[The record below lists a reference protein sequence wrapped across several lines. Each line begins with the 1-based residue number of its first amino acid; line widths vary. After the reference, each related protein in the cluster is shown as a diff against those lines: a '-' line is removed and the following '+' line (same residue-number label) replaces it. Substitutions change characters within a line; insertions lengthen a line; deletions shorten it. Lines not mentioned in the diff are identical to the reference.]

1 MFLKSI
7 EVQGF
12 KSFANKMMFEFHKGI
27 TGIVGPNGSGKS
39 NVADAVRWV
48 LGEQS
53 AKQLRGSRMED
64 VIFSG
69 TESRKPLGFAYV
81 AITLDNSDHQLAV
94 EYDTVTVSRRVYRS
108 GESEYK
114 INGHNCR
121 LKDVQELFFDTGIGK
136 EGYSIIGQGQ
146 IDKILSGKPEE
157 RRELFDEA
165 AGIVKY
171 KRRKALTEKNLAEEQ
186 QNLSRV
192 RDILY
197 ELEKQVGPLAKQSET
212 ARIYLKHRDTLKQY
226 DANMY
231 LMSFYQLKKDSADI
245 DDKIDIVSA
254 QLKDSQENF
263 EKIKSAYAEMEAL
276 MEQYD
281 QKIAEDQ
288 EVCNQQALE
297 KQRLEGTRNV
307 FVSKL
312 EGIAGKEEQFD
323 MLIEDAQK
331 SLGEKQQLL
340 EDNKKELETLEEE
353 LKHLEQHKNSSEEE
367 LHAMSG
373 MVTSLKERIDSQNS
387 DIIEFLNE
395 TANIKGRMQR
405 YETMQEQTQIRQS
418 ELDQKL
424 IALQSEESSE
434 GELVE
439 AFKKEA
445 QGVAIELERIQAE
458 QAACKKRA
466 AKISDDLMKCRD
478 AFNAAEKSF
487 HEESARYQTLK
498 NITERY
504 DGYGVS
510 IRKIMERKNDYKGI
524 IGVVADIIHVSKE
537 YEIAIETA
545 LGGSI
550 SNIVT
555 DDEQT
560 AKNMIRFL
568 KTNRFGRATFL
579 PLTSIRG
586 RRADNADRI
595 CSEAGVIG
603 LASDLI
609 EVERQFDNLA
619 DYLLGRVFIVDHI
632 DNALA
637 LAKKYRYSLR
647 IVTLEGESL
656 NPGGSLSGGAYKNTG
671 NLLGRHREM
680 EELQKHV
687 ESLRKEGASLKQQIN
702 QLQSD
707 KESNKAA
714 IEKNTAE
721 ESKLTLQQNTVRLRL
736 KQVDESRGEHAKSI
750 QDISRETAQIKAQ
763 QEQIRQFKQQLAQQ
777 LIELETKKKNAEALT
792 ASLTAKLEEISEQ
805 ERNFN
810 NQTADMRIHY
820 ANQVQKKAFIRKSI
834 EQNRSEGQH
843 LQEKLTDYHEQKAA
857 FGKEKTEIREQIEK
871 TDTQIAAVMEKM
883 TESQSILQQKTDER
897 SQYAAEHK
905 SFFAKREELS
915 ETISRLDREQFRL
928 GSQKEKLEENR
939 SQLSSYMWEEYGLTY
954 QTARELSDDELQTLP
969 LSKLK
974 KMTSDIKGEIKALGN
989 VNVNAIE
996 EYKAVAERY
1005 ETMKTQHDD
1014 MVEAEGKLAGIIED
1028 LNISMQKQFQE
1039 KFMQIRKE
1047 FDRIFKLLFGGGK
1060 GTLELADPEN
1070 LLETG
1075 VIITAQPPGKK
1086 LQNMMQLSGGEKA
1099 LTAIALLFA
1108 IQSLKPSPFCLLD
1121 EIEAA
1126 LDDANVKRFA
1136 EYLHNLTKDT
1146 QFIVITHRRGT
1157 MNTADV
1163 LYGITMQ
1170 EKGVSTLV
1178 SVNLIENELGK

>member
-12 KSFANKMMFEFHKGI
+12 KSFANKMVFEFHKGI

-254 QLKDSQENF
+254 QLKDFQENF

-281 QKIAEDQ
+281 QKIAENQ

-373 MVTSLKERIDSQNS
+373 MVTSLRERIDSQNS

-555 DDEQT
+555 DNEQT

-609 EVERQFDNLA
+609 KVERQFDNLA

-721 ESKLTLQQNTVRLRL
+721 ESKLTLHQNTVRLRL

-777 LIELETKKKNAEALT
+777 LTELETKKKNAEALT

-843 LQEKLTDYHEQKAA
+843 LQQKLTDYHEQKAA

-897 SQYAAEHK
+897 SQYAVEHK

-974 KMTSDIKGEIKALGN
+974 KMASDIKGEIKALGN

-1014 MVEAEGKLAGIIED
+1014 MVEAEGKLASIIED

>member
-12 KSFANKMMFEFHKGI
+12 KSFANKMVFEFHKGI

-53 AKQLRGSRMED
+53 AKQLRGSKMED

-373 MVTSLKERIDSQNS
+373 MVTSLRERIDSQSS

-439 AFKKEA
+439 AFTKEA

-609 EVERQFDNLA
+609 KVERQFDNLA

-721 ESKLTLQQNTVRLRL
+721 ESKLTLHQNTVRLRL

-777 LIELETKKKNAEALT
+777 LTELETKKKNAEALT

-843 LQEKLTDYHEQKAA
+843 LQQKLTDYHEQKAA

-897 SQYAAEHK
+897 SQYAVEHK

-974 KMTSDIKGEIKALGN
+974 KMASDIKGEIKALGN

-1014 MVEAEGKLAGIIED
+1014 MVEAEGKLASIIED

>member
-12 KSFANKMMFEFHKGI
+12 KSFANKMVFEFHKGI

-53 AKQLRGSRMED
+53 AKQLRGSKMED

-186 QNLSRV
+186 KNLSRV

-373 MVTSLKERIDSQNS
+373 MVTSLRERIDSQNS

-439 AFKKEA
+439 AFTKEA

-609 EVERQFDNLA
+609 KVERQFDNLA

-721 ESKLTLQQNTVRLRL
+721 ESKLTLHQNTVRLRL

-777 LIELETKKKNAEALT
+777 LTELETKKKNAEALT

-843 LQEKLTDYHEQKAA
+843 LQQKLTDYHEQKAA

-897 SQYAAEHK
+897 SQYAVEHK

-1014 MVEAEGKLAGIIED
+1014 MVEAEGKLASIIED

>member
-12 KSFANKMMFEFHKGI
+12 KSFANKMVFEFHKGI

-53 AKQLRGSRMED
+53 AKQLRGSKMED

-197 ELEKQVGPLAKQSET
+197 ELEKQVGPLEKQSET

-231 LMSFYQLKKDSADI
+231 LLSFYQLKKDSAAI
-245 DDKIDIVSA
+245 DEKMDIVST
-254 QLKDSQENF
+254 QLKDSRENF
-263 EKIKSAYAEMEAL
+263 EKIKSAYAQMEAL

-281 QKIAEDQ
+281 QKISQDQ
-288 EVCNQQALE
+288 EICNRQALE
-297 KQRLEGTRNV
+297 KQRLEGGKNV
-307 FVSKL
+307 LVSKTD
-312 EGIAGKEEQFD
+312 GISSKEEQFD
-323 MLIEDAQK
+323 ALI
-331 SLGEKQQLL
+331 L
-340 EDNKKELETLEEE
+340 ETETGIEAKKKISEESEKELKALEEE
-353 LKHLEQHKNSSEEE
+353 LQELEQHKNSSEEA
-367 LHAMSG
+367 LNSMSG
-373 MVTSLKERIDSQNS
+373 TMTSLRDQIDSQNS

-395 TANIKGRMQR
+395 AANIKGRMQR

-418 ELDQKL
+418 ELNQKL

-445 QGVAIELERIQAE
+445 QGIELELERLQAE
-458 QAACKKRA
+458 QSACQKRA
-466 AKISDDLMKCRD
+466 ARISDDLMKCRE
-478 AFNAAEKSF
+478 AFNEAEKSF

-510 IRKIMERKNDYKGI
+510 IRKIMERKSDYKGI

-555 DDEQT
+555 DNEQT
-560 AKNMIRFL
+560 AKSMIQFL
-568 KTNRFGRATFL
+568 KKNRFGRATFL

-595 CSEAGVIG
+595 CGEEGVIG

-609 EVERQFDNLA
+609 RVDSQFGHLA

-632 DNALA
+632 DHALA

-687 ESLRKEGASLKQQIN
+687 ETLRKEGASLKQQIN

-707 KESNKAA
+707 KDSNKAA
-714 IEKNTAE
+714 MEKNTAE
-721 ESKLTLQQNTVRLRL
+721 ESRLTLHQNTVRLRL

-750 QDISRETAQIKAQ
+750 KDINRETAQIKTQ
-763 QEQIRQFKQQLAQQ
+763 QEQIRQFRQQLTAQMD
-777 LIELETKKKNAEALT
+777 ELEAKKKNAEELVK
-792 ASLTAKLEEISEQ
+792 SLTAKLEEISEQ
-805 ERNFN
+805 EKDFN
-810 NQTADMRIHY
+810 SQTADMRIHY
-820 ANQVQKKAFIRKSI
+820 ANQVQKKSFIRKSMD
-834 EQNRSEGQH
+834 QNRSEIRH
-843 LQEKLTDYHEQKAA
+843 LQEKLADYRAQKAV
-857 FGKEKTEIREQIEK
+857 FGSEKDAIRRQINETEA
-871 TDTQIAAVMEKM
+871 QIAALAEEM
-883 TESQSILQQKTDER
+883 TKSQAVLRQKTDER
-897 SQYAAEHK
+897 SKYAAEHK
-905 SFFAKREELS
+905 TFFAKREELS
-915 ETISRLDREQFRL
+915 ETISQLDKEQFRL
-928 GSQKEKLEENR
+928 GSQKEKLEESR

-954 QTARELSDDELQTLP
+954 QTARELSDDALQALP
-969 LSKLK
+969 LAKLK
-974 KMTSDIKGEIKALGN
+974 KMTADVKGQIKALGN

-1014 MVEAEGKLAGIIED
+1014 MVEAEEKLAGIIED
-1028 LNISMQKQFQE
+1028 LNSSMQKQFKE
-1039 KFMQIRKE
+1039 KFIQIQKE

-1157 MNTADV
+1157 MNTADI

>member
-12 KSFANKMMFEFHKGI
+12 KSFANKMVFEFHKGI

-53 AKQLRGSRMED
+53 AKQLRGSKMED

-197 ELEKQVGPLAKQSET
+197 ELEKQVGPLEKQSET

-231 LMSFYQLKKDSADI
+231 LLSFYQLKKDSAAI
-245 DDKIDIVSA
+245 DEKMNIVST

-263 EKIKSAYAEMEAL
+263 EKIKSAYAQMEAL
-276 MEQYD
+276 MEKYD
-281 QKIAEDQ
+281 QKISQDQ

-297 KQRLEGTRNV
+297 KQRLEGGKNV
-307 FVSKL
+307 LVSKTD
-312 EGIAGKEEQFD
+312 GISSKEEQFD
-323 MLIEDAQK
+323 ALILETEAGI
-331 SLGEKQQLL
+331 GEKKKLS
-340 EDNKKELETLEEE
+340 EESEKELKALEEE
-353 LKHLEQHKNSSEEE
+353 LQELEQHKNSSEEA
-367 LHAMSG
+367 LNSMSG
-373 MVTSLKERIDSQNS
+373 TMTSLRDQIDSQNS

-395 TANIKGRMQR
+395 AANIKGRMQR

-418 ELDQKL
+418 ELNQKL

-445 QGVAIELERIQAE
+445 QGIELELERLQAE
-458 QAACKKRA
+458 QSACKKRA
-466 AKISDDLMKCRD
+466 AKISDDLMKCRE

-510 IRKIMERKNDYKGI
+510 IRKIMERKSDYKGI

-555 DDEQT
+555 DNEQT
-560 AKNMIRFL
+560 AKSMIQFL
-568 KTNRFGRATFL
+568 KKNRFGRATFL

-586 RRADNADRI
+586 RRAENADRI
-595 CSEAGVIG
+595 CGEEGVIG

-609 EVERQFDNLA
+609 RVDSQFGHLA

-632 DNALA
+632 DYALA

-687 ESLRKEGASLKQQIN
+687 ETLRKEGASLKQQIN

-707 KESNKAA
+707 KDSNKAA
-714 IEKNTAE
+714 MEKNTAE
-721 ESKLTLQQNTVRLRL
+721 ESRLTLHQNTVRLRL

-750 QDISRETAQIKAQ
+750 QDINRETAQIKTQ
-763 QEQIRQFKQQLAQQ
+763 QEQISQFRQQLTVQMD
-777 LIELETKKKNAEALT
+777 ELEAKKKNAEELVT
-792 ASLTAKLEEISEQ
+792 SLTAKLEEISEQ
-805 ERNFN
+805 EKNFN
-810 NQTADMRIHY
+810 SQTADMRIHY
-820 ANQVQKKAFIRKSI
+820 ANQVQKKSFIRKSMD
-834 EQNRSEGQH
+834 QNRSEIRH
-843 LQEKLTDYHEQKAA
+843 LQEKLADYRAQKAV
-857 FGKEKTEIREQIEK
+857 FGSEKDAIRRQIDETEA
-871 TDTQIAAVMEKM
+871 QIAALTEEM
-883 TESQSILQQKTDER
+883 TKSQAVLRQQTDER
-897 SQYAAEHK
+897 SKYAAEHK
-905 SFFAKREELS
+905 TFFAKREELS
-915 ETISRLDREQFRL
+915 ETISQLDKEQFRL
-928 GSQKEKLEENR
+928 GSQKEKLEESR

-954 QTARELSDDELQTLP
+954 QTARELSDDALQALP
-969 LSKLK
+969 LAKLK
-974 KMTSDIKGEIKALGN
+974 KMTADVKGQIKALGN

-1014 MVEAEGKLAGIIED
+1014 MVEAEEKLAGIIED
-1028 LNISMQKQFQE
+1028 LNSSMQKQFKE
-1039 KFMQIRKE
+1039 KFMQIQKE

-1157 MNTADV
+1157 MNTADI

>member
-12 KSFANKMMFEFHKGI
+12 KSFANKMVFEFHKGI

-254 QLKDSQENF
+254 QLKDFQENF

-281 QKIAEDQ
+281 QKIAENQ

-373 MVTSLKERIDSQNS
+373 MVTSLRERIDSQNS

-609 EVERQFDNLA
+609 KVERQFDNLA

-721 ESKLTLQQNTVRLRL
+721 ESKLTLHQNTVRLRL

-777 LIELETKKKNAEALT
+777 LTELETKKKNAEALT

-843 LQEKLTDYHEQKAA
+843 LQQKLTDYHEQKAA

-897 SQYAAEHK
+897 SQYAVEHK

-974 KMTSDIKGEIKALGN
+974 KMASDIKGEIKALGN

-1014 MVEAEGKLAGIIED
+1014 MVEAEGKLASIIED

>member
-12 KSFANKMMFEFHKGI
+12 KSFANKMVFEFHKGI

-53 AKQLRGSRMED
+53 AKQLRGSKMED

-197 ELEKQVGPLAKQSET
+197 ELEKQVGPLEKQSET

-231 LMSFYQLKKDSADI
+231 LLSFYQLKKDSAAI
-245 DDKIDIVSA
+245 DEKMDIVST
-254 QLKDSQENF
+254 QLKDSRENF
-263 EKIKSAYAEMEAL
+263 EKIKSAYAQMEAL

-281 QKIAEDQ
+281 QKISQDQ
-288 EVCNQQALE
+288 EICNQQALE
-297 KQRLEGTRNV
+297 KQRLEGGKNV
-307 FVSKL
+307 LVSKTD
-312 EGIAGKEEQFD
+312 GISSKEEQFD
-323 MLIEDAQK
+323 ALI
-331 SLGEKQQLL
+331 L
-340 EDNKKELETLEEE
+340 ETETGIEAKKKISEESEKELKALEEE
-353 LKHLEQHKNSSEEE
+353 LQELEQHKNSSEEA
-367 LHAMSG
+367 LNSMSG
-373 MVTSLKERIDSQNS
+373 TMTSLRDQIDSQNS

-395 TANIKGRMQR
+395 AANIKGRMQR

-418 ELDQKL
+418 ELNQKL

-445 QGVAIELERIQAE
+445 QGIELELERLQAE
-458 QAACKKRA
+458 QSACQKRA
-466 AKISDDLMKCRD
+466 ARISDDLMKCRE

-510 IRKIMERKNDYKGI
+510 IRKIMERKSDYKGI

-555 DDEQT
+555 DNEQT
-560 AKNMIRFL
+560 AKSMIQFL
-568 KTNRFGRATFL
+568 KKNRFGRATFL

-595 CSEAGVIG
+595 CGEEGVIG

-609 EVERQFDNLA
+609 RVDSQFGHLA

-632 DNALA
+632 DHALA

-687 ESLRKEGASLKQQIN
+687 ETLRKEGASLKQQIN

-707 KESNKAA
+707 KDSNKAA
-714 IEKNTAE
+714 MEKNTAE
-721 ESKLTLQQNTVRLRL
+721 ESRLTLHQNTVRLRL

-750 QDISRETAQIKAQ
+750 KDINRETAQIKTQ
-763 QEQIRQFKQQLAQQ
+763 QEQIRQFRQQLTAQMD
-777 LIELETKKKNAEALT
+777 ELEAKKKNAEELVK
-792 ASLTAKLEEISEQ
+792 SLTAKLEEISEQ
-805 ERNFN
+805 EKDFN
-810 NQTADMRIHY
+810 SQTADMRIHY
-820 ANQVQKKAFIRKSI
+820 ANQVQKKSFIRKSMD
-834 EQNRSEGQH
+834 QNRSEIRH
-843 LQEKLTDYHEQKAA
+843 LQEKLADYRAQKAV
-857 FGKEKTEIREQIEK
+857 FGSEKDAIRRQINETEV
-871 TDTQIAAVMEKM
+871 QIAALAEEM
-883 TESQSILQQKTDER
+883 TKSQAVLRQKTDER
-897 SQYAAEHK
+897 SKYAAEHK
-905 SFFAKREELS
+905 TFFAKREELS
-915 ETISRLDREQFRL
+915 ETISQLDKEQFRL
-928 GSQKEKLEENR
+928 GSQKEKLEESR

-954 QTARELSDDELQTLP
+954 QTARELSDDALQALP
-969 LSKLK
+969 LAKLK
-974 KMTSDIKGEIKALGN
+974 KMTADVKGQIKALGN

-1014 MVEAEGKLAGIIED
+1014 MVEAEEKLAGIIED
-1028 LNISMQKQFQE
+1028 LNSSMQKQFKE
-1039 KFMQIRKE
+1039 KFIQIQKE

-1157 MNTADV
+1157 MNTADI

>member
-12 KSFANKMMFEFHKGI
+12 KSFANKMVFEFHKGI

-53 AKQLRGSRMED
+53 AKQLRGSKMED

-197 ELEKQVGPLAKQSET
+197 ELEKQVGPLEKQSET

-231 LMSFYQLKKDSADI
+231 LLSFYQLKKDSAAI
-245 DDKIDIVSA
+245 DEKMDIVST
-254 QLKDSQENF
+254 QLKDSRENF
-263 EKIKSAYAEMEAL
+263 EKIKSAYAQMEAL

-281 QKIAEDQ
+281 QKISQDQ
-288 EVCNQQALE
+288 EICNQQALE
-297 KQRLEGTRNV
+297 KQRLEGGKNV
-307 FVSKL
+307 LVSKTD
-312 EGIAGKEEQFD
+312 GISSKEEQFD
-323 MLIEDAQK
+323 ALI
-331 SLGEKQQLL
+331 L
-340 EDNKKELETLEEE
+340 ETETGIEAKKKISEESEKELKALEEE
-353 LKHLEQHKNSSEEE
+353 LQELEQHKNSSEEA
-367 LHAMSG
+367 LNSMSG
-373 MVTSLKERIDSQNS
+373 TMTSLRDKIDSQNS

-395 TANIKGRMQR
+395 AANIKGRMQR

-418 ELDQKL
+418 ELNQKL

-445 QGVAIELERIQAE
+445 QGIELELERLQAE
-458 QAACKKRA
+458 QSACQKRA
-466 AKISDDLMKCRD
+466 ARISDDLMKCRE

-510 IRKIMERKNDYKGI
+510 IRKIMERKSDYKGI

-555 DDEQT
+555 DNEQT
-560 AKNMIRFL
+560 AKSMIQFL
-568 KTNRFGRATFL
+568 KKNRFGRATFL

-595 CSEAGVIG
+595 CGEEGVIG

-609 EVERQFDNLA
+609 RVDSQFGHLA

-632 DNALA
+632 DHALA

-687 ESLRKEGASLKQQIN
+687 ETLRKEGASLKQQIN

-707 KESNKAA
+707 KDSNKAA
-714 IEKNTAE
+714 MEKNTAE
-721 ESKLTLQQNTVRLRL
+721 ESRLTLHQNTVRLRL

-750 QDISRETAQIKAQ
+750 KDINRETAQIKTQ
-763 QEQIRQFKQQLAQQ
+763 QEQIRQFRQQLTAQMD
-777 LIELETKKKNAEALT
+777 ELEAKKKNAEELVK
-792 ASLTAKLEEISEQ
+792 SLTAKLEEISEQ
-805 ERNFN
+805 EKDFN

-820 ANQVQKKAFIRKSI
+820 ANQVQKKSFIRKSMD
-834 EQNRSEGQH
+834 QNRSEIRH
-843 LQEKLTDYHEQKAA
+843 LQEKLADYRAQKAV
-857 FGKEKTEIREQIEK
+857 FGSEKDAIRRQIDETEV
-871 TDTQIAAVMEKM
+871 QIAALAEEM
-883 TESQSILQQKTDER
+883 TKSQAVLRQKTDER
-897 SQYAAEHK
+897 SKYAAEHK
-905 SFFAKREELS
+905 TFFAKREELS
-915 ETISRLDREQFRL
+915 ETISQLDKEQFRL
-928 GSQKEKLEENR
+928 GSQKEKLEESR

-954 QTARELSDDELQTLP
+954 QTARELSDDALQALP
-969 LSKLK
+969 LAKLK
-974 KMTSDIKGEIKALGN
+974 KMTADVKGQIKALGN

-1014 MVEAEGKLAGIIED
+1014 MVEAEEKLAGIIED
-1028 LNISMQKQFQE
+1028 LNSSMQKQFKE
-1039 KFMQIRKE
+1039 KFIQIQKE

-1157 MNTADV
+1157 MNTADI

>member
-12 KSFANKMMFEFHKGI
+12 KSFANKMVFEFHKGI

-53 AKQLRGSRMED
+53 AKQLRGSKMED

-197 ELEKQVGPLAKQSET
+197 ELEKQVGPLEKQSET

-231 LMSFYQLKKDSADI
+231 LLSFYQLKKDSAAI
-245 DDKIDIVSA
+245 DEKMDIVST
-254 QLKDSQENF
+254 QLKDSRENF
-263 EKIKSAYAEMEAL
+263 EKIKSAYAQMEAL

-281 QKIAEDQ
+281 QKISQDQ

-297 KQRLEGTRNV
+297 KQRLEGGKNV
-307 FVSKL
+307 LVSKTD
-312 EGIAGKEEQFD
+312 GISSKEEQFD
-323 MLIEDAQK
+323 ALI
-331 SLGEKQQLL
+331 L
-340 EDNKKELETLEEE
+340 ETETGIEAKKKISEESEKELKALEEE
-353 LKHLEQHKNSSEEE
+353 LQELEQHKNSSEEA
-367 LHAMSG
+367 LNSMSG
-373 MVTSLKERIDSQNS
+373 TMTSLRDQIDSQNS

-395 TANIKGRMQR
+395 AANIKGRMQR

-418 ELDQKL
+418 ELNQKL

-445 QGVAIELERIQAE
+445 QGIELELERLQAE
-458 QAACKKRA
+458 QSACQKRA
-466 AKISDDLMKCRD
+466 AKISDDLMKCRE

-510 IRKIMERKNDYKGI
+510 IRKIMERKSDYKGI

-555 DDEQT
+555 DNEQT
-560 AKNMIRFL
+560 AKSMIQFL
-568 KTNRFGRATFL
+568 KKNRFGRATFL

-586 RRADNADRI
+586 RRAENADRI
-595 CSEAGVIG
+595 CGEEGVIG

-609 EVERQFDNLA
+609 RVDSQFGHLA

-632 DNALA
+632 DHALA

-687 ESLRKEGASLKQQIN
+687 ETLRKEGASLKQQIN

-707 KESNKAA
+707 KDSNKAA
-714 IEKNTAE
+714 MEKNTAE
-721 ESKLTLQQNTVRLRL
+721 ESRLTLHQNTVRLRL

-750 QDISRETAQIKAQ
+750 QDINRETAQIKTQ
-763 QEQIRQFKQQLAQQ
+763 QEQIRQFRQQLTAQMD
-777 LIELETKKKNAEALT
+777 ELEAKKKNAEELVT
-792 ASLTAKLEEISEQ
+792 SLTAKLEEISEQ
-805 ERNFN
+805 EKDFN
-810 NQTADMRIHY
+810 SQTADMRIHY
-820 ANQVQKKAFIRKSI
+820 ANQVQKKSFIRKSMD
-834 EQNRSEGQH
+834 QNRSEIRH
-843 LQEKLTDYHEQKAA
+843 LQEKLADYRAQKAV
-857 FGKEKTEIREQIEK
+857 FGSEKDAIRRQIDETEA
-871 TDTQIAAVMEKM
+871 QIAALTEEM
-883 TESQSILQQKTDER
+883 TKSQAVLRQKTDER
-897 SQYAAEHK
+897 SKYAAEHK
-905 SFFAKREELS
+905 TFFAKREELS
-915 ETISRLDREQFRL
+915 ETISQLDKEQFRL
-928 GSQKEKLEENR
+928 GSQKEKLEESR

-954 QTARELSDDELQTLP
+954 QTARELSDDALQALP
-969 LSKLK
+969 LAKLK
-974 KMTSDIKGEIKALGN
+974 KMTADVKGQIKALGN

-1014 MVEAEGKLAGIIED
+1014 MVEAEEKLAGIIED
-1028 LNISMQKQFQE
+1028 LNSSMQKQFKE
-1039 KFMQIRKE
+1039 KFIQIQKE

-1157 MNTADV
+1157 MNTADI

>member
-12 KSFANKMMFEFHKGI
+12 KSFANKMVFEFHKGI

-53 AKQLRGSRMED
+53 AKQLRGSKMED

-197 ELEKQVGPLAKQSET
+197 ELEKQVGPLEKQSET

-231 LMSFYQLKKDSADI
+231 LLSFYQLKKDSAAI
-245 DDKIDIVSA
+245 DEKMDIVNA

-263 EKIKSAYAEMEAL
+263 EKIKSAYAQMEAL

-281 QKIAEDQ
+281 QKISEDQ
-288 EVCNQQALE
+288 EICNQQALE
-297 KQRLEGTRNV
+297 KQRLEGGKNV
-307 FVSKL
+307 LVSKTD
-312 EGIAGKEEQFD
+312 GIISKEEQFD
-323 MLIEDAQK
+323 TLILETEA
-331 SLGEKQQLL
+331 GIEEKKRLS
-340 EDNKKELETLEEE
+340 EESEKELKALEEE
-353 LKHLEQHKNSSEEE
+353 LQELERHKNSSEEA
-367 LHAMSG
+367 LNSMSG
-373 MVTSLKERIDSQNS
+373 TMTSLRDQIDSQNS

-395 TANIKGRMQR
+395 AANIKGRMQR

-418 ELDQKL
+418 ELNQKL

-445 QGVAIELERIQAE
+445 QGIELELERLQAE
-458 QAACKKRA
+458 QSACKKRA
-466 AKISDDLMKCRD
+466 ARISDDLMKCRD

-555 DDEQT
+555 DNEQT
-560 AKNMIRFL
+560 AKSMIQFL
-568 KTNRFGRATFL
+568 KKNRFGRATFL

-586 RRADNADRI
+586 RRADNVDKI
-595 CSEAGVIG
+595 CGEEGVIG

-609 EVERQFDNLA
+609 RVDGQFGNLA

-632 DNALA
+632 DHALV

-687 ESLRKEGASLKQQIN
+687 ETLRKEGASLKQQIN

-707 KESNKAA
+707 KDSNKAA
-714 IEKNTAE
+714 MEKNASE
-721 ESKLTLQQNTVRLRL
+721 ESRLTLHQNTVRLRL
-736 KQVDESRGEHAKSI
+736 KQVDESRGEHTKSI
-750 QDISRETAQIKAQ
+750 QDIYRETAQIKTQ
-763 QEQIRQFKQQLAQQ
+763 QEQIKQFRQQLTAQMD
-777 LIELETKKKNAEALT
+777 ELEAKKKNAEELA

-805 ERNFN
+805 EKDFN
-810 NQTADMRIHY
+810 SQTADMRIHY
-820 ANQVQKKAFIRKSI
+820 ANQTQKKSFIRKSI
-834 EQNRSEGQH
+834 DQNRSEIRH
-843 LQEKLTDYHEQKAA
+843 LQEKLADYHAQKAV
-857 FGKEKTEIREQIEK
+857 FGSQKDEIRRQIDE
-871 TDTQIAAVMEKM
+871 TEAQIAALAEEMAQ
-883 TESQSILQQKTDER
+883 SQAVLRQKTDER

-905 SFFAKREELS
+905 TFFAKREELS
-915 ETISRLDREQFRL
+915 ETISQLDKEQFRL
-928 GSQKEKLEENR
+928 GSQKEKLEESR

-954 QTARELSDDELQTLP
+954 QTARELSDDELQALT

-974 KMTSDIKGEIKALGN
+974 KMTADVKGQIKALGN

-1014 MVEAEGKLAGIIED
+1014 MVEAEEKLAGIIED
-1028 LNISMQKQFQE
+1028 LNSSMQKQFKE
-1039 KFMQIRKE
+1039 KFMQIQKE

>member
-12 KSFANKMMFEFHKGI
+12 KSFANKMVFEFHKGI

-254 QLKDSQENF
+254 QLKDSRENF

-373 MVTSLKERIDSQNS
+373 MVTSLRERIDSQNS

-609 EVERQFDNLA
+609 KVERQFDNLA

-721 ESKLTLQQNTVRLRL
+721 ESKLTLHQNTVRLRL

-777 LIELETKKKNAEALT
+777 LTELETKKKNAEALT

-843 LQEKLTDYHEQKAA
+843 LQQKLTDYHEQKAA

-897 SQYAAEHK
+897 SQYAVEHK

-974 KMTSDIKGEIKALGN
+974 KMASDIKGEIKALGN

-996 EYKAVAERY
+996 EYKVVAERY

-1014 MVEAEGKLAGIIED
+1014 MVEAEGKLASIIED

>member
-12 KSFANKMMFEFHKGI
+12 KSFANKMVFEFHKGI

-53 AKQLRGSRMED
+53 AKQLRGSKMED

-373 MVTSLKERIDSQNS
+373 MVTSLRERIDSQNS

-439 AFKKEA
+439 AFTKEA

-609 EVERQFDNLA
+609 KVERQFDNLA

-721 ESKLTLQQNTVRLRL
+721 ESKLTLHQNTVRLRL

-777 LIELETKKKNAEALT
+777 LTELETKKKNAEALT

-843 LQEKLTDYHEQKAA
+843 LQQKLTDYHEQKAA

-897 SQYAAEHK
+897 SQYAVEHK

-1014 MVEAEGKLAGIIED
+1014 MVEAEGKLASIIED

>member
-12 KSFANKMMFEFHKGI
+12 KSFANKMVFEFHKGI

-254 QLKDSQENF
+254 QLKDFQENF

-281 QKIAEDQ
+281 QKIAENQ

-373 MVTSLKERIDSQNS
+373 MVTSLRERIDSQNS

-609 EVERQFDNLA
+609 KVERQFDNLA

-721 ESKLTLQQNTVRLRL
+721 ESKLTLHQNTVRLRL

-777 LIELETKKKNAEALT
+777 MTELETKKKNAEALT

-843 LQEKLTDYHEQKAA
+843 LQQKLTDYHEQKAA

-897 SQYAAEHK
+897 SQYAVEHK

-974 KMTSDIKGEIKALGN
+974 KMASDIKGEIKALGN

-1014 MVEAEGKLAGIIED
+1014 MVEAEGKLASIIED

>member
-12 KSFANKMMFEFHKGI
+12 KSFANKMVFEFHKGI

-254 QLKDSQENF
+254 QLKDFQENF

-281 QKIAEDQ
+281 QKIAENQ

-373 MVTSLKERIDSQNS
+373 MVTSLRERIDSQNS

-550 SNIVT
+550 SNLVT

-609 EVERQFDNLA
+609 KVERQFDNLA

-721 ESKLTLQQNTVRLRL
+721 ESKLTLHQNTVRLRL

-777 LIELETKKKNAEALT
+777 LTELETKKKNAEALT

-843 LQEKLTDYHEQKAA
+843 LQQKLTDYHEQKAA

-897 SQYAAEHK
+897 SQYAVEHK

-974 KMTSDIKGEIKALGN
+974 KMASDIKGEIKALGN

-1014 MVEAEGKLAGIIED
+1014 MVEAEGKLASIIED

>member
-12 KSFANKMMFEFHKGI
+12 KSFANKMVFEFHKGI

-53 AKQLRGSRMED
+53 AKQLRGSKMED

-245 DDKIDIVSA
+245 EDKIDIVSA

-373 MVTSLKERIDSQNS
+373 MVTSLRERIDSQNS

-721 ESKLTLQQNTVRLRL
+721 ESKLTLHQNTVRLRL

-777 LIELETKKKNAEALT
+777 LTELGTKKKNAEALT

-843 LQEKLTDYHEQKAA
+843 LQQKLTDYHEQKAA

-897 SQYAAEHK
+897 SQYAVEHK

>member
-12 KSFANKMMFEFHKGI
+12 KSFANKMVFEFHKGI

-53 AKQLRGSRMED
+53 AKQLRGSKMED

-197 ELEKQVGPLAKQSET
+197 ELEKQVGPLEKQSET

-231 LMSFYQLKKDSADI
+231 LLSFYQLKKDSAAI
-245 DDKIDIVSA
+245 DEKMDIVST
-254 QLKDSQENF
+254 QLKDSRENF
-263 EKIKSAYAEMEAL
+263 EKIKSAYAQMEAL

-281 QKIAEDQ
+281 QKISQDQ

-297 KQRLEGTRNV
+297 KQRLEGGKNV
-307 FVSKL
+307 LVSKTD
-312 EGIAGKEEQFD
+312 GISSKEEQFD
-323 MLIEDAQK
+323 ALI
-331 SLGEKQQLL
+331 L
-340 EDNKKELETLEEE
+340 ETETGIEAKKKISEESEKELKALEEE
-353 LKHLEQHKNSSEEE
+353 LQELEQHKNSSEEA
-367 LHAMSG
+367 LNSMSG
-373 MVTSLKERIDSQNS
+373 TMTSLRDQIDSQNS

-395 TANIKGRMQR
+395 AANIKGRMQR

-418 ELDQKL
+418 ELNQKL

-445 QGVAIELERIQAE
+445 QGIELELERLQAE
-458 QAACKKRA
+458 QSACQKRA
-466 AKISDDLMKCRD
+466 ARISDDLMKCRE

-510 IRKIMERKNDYKGI
+510 IRKIMERKSDYKGI

-555 DDEQT
+555 DNEQT
-560 AKNMIRFL
+560 AKSMIQFL
-568 KTNRFGRATFL
+568 KKNRFGRATFL

-586 RRADNADRI
+586 RRAENADRI
-595 CSEAGVIG
+595 CGEEGVIG

-609 EVERQFDNLA
+609 RVDSQFGHLA

-632 DNALA
+632 DHALA

-687 ESLRKEGASLKQQIN
+687 ETLRKEGASLKQQIN

-707 KESNKAA
+707 KDSNKAA
-714 IEKNTAE
+714 MEKNTAE
-721 ESKLTLQQNTVRLRL
+721 ESRLTLHQNTVRLRL

-750 QDISRETAQIKAQ
+750 KDINRETAQIKTQ
-763 QEQIRQFKQQLAQQ
+763 QEQIRQFRQQLTAQMD
-777 LIELETKKKNAEALT
+777 ELEAKKKNAEELVT
-792 ASLTAKLEEISEQ
+792 SLTAKLEEISEQ
-805 ERNFN
+805 EKDFN
-810 NQTADMRIHY
+810 SQTADMRIHY
-820 ANQVQKKAFIRKSI
+820 ANQVQKKSFIRKSMD
-834 EQNRSEGQH
+834 QNRSEIRH
-843 LQEKLTDYHEQKAA
+843 LQEKLADYRAQKAV
-857 FGKEKTEIREQIEK
+857 FGSEKDAIRRQIDETEA
-871 TDTQIAAVMEKM
+871 QIAALTEEM
-883 TESQSILQQKTDER
+883 TKSQAVLRQKTDER

-905 SFFAKREELS
+905 TFFAKREELS
-915 ETISRLDREQFRL
+915 ETISQLDKEQFRL
-928 GSQKEKLEENR
+928 GSQKEKLEESR

-954 QTARELSDDELQTLP
+954 QTARELSDDALQALP
-969 LSKLK
+969 LAKLK
-974 KMTSDIKGEIKALGN
+974 KMTADVKGQIKALGN

-1014 MVEAEGKLAGIIED
+1014 MVEAEEKLAGIIED
-1028 LNISMQKQFQE
+1028 LNSSMQKQFKE
-1039 KFMQIRKE
+1039 KFIQIQKE

-1157 MNTADV
+1157 MNTADI

>member
-12 KSFANKMMFEFHKGI
+12 KSFANKMVFEFHKGI

-53 AKQLRGSRMED
+53 AKQLRGSKMED

-171 KRRKALTEKNLAEEQ
+171 KRRKALAEKNLAEEQ

-192 RDILY
+192 RDILC
-197 ELEKQVGPLAKQSET
+197 ELEKQVGPLEKQSET

-231 LMSFYQLKKDSADI
+231 LLSFYQLKKDSAAI
-245 DDKIDIVSA
+245 DKKMDIVST

-263 EKIKSAYAEMEAL
+263 EKIKSAYAQMEAL

-281 QKIAEDQ
+281 QKISQDQ

-297 KQRLEGTRNV
+297 KQRLEGGKNV
-307 FVSKL
+307 LVSKTD
-312 EGIAGKEEQFD
+312 GISSKEEQFD
-323 MLIEDAQK
+323 ALI
-331 SLGEKQQLL
+331 L
-340 EDNKKELETLEEE
+340 ETETGIEAKKKISEESEKELKALEEE
-353 LKHLEQHKNSSEEE
+353 LQELEQHKNSSEEA
-367 LHAMSG
+367 LNSMSG
-373 MVTSLKERIDSQNS
+373 TMTSLRDQIDSQNS

-395 TANIKGRMQR
+395 AANIKGRMQR

-418 ELDQKL
+418 ELNQKL

-445 QGVAIELERIQAE
+445 QGIELELERLQAE
-458 QAACKKRA
+458 QSACKKRA
-466 AKISDDLMKCRD
+466 AKISDDLMKCRE

-510 IRKIMERKNDYKGI
+510 IRKIMERKSDYKGI

-555 DDEQT
+555 DNEQT
-560 AKNMIRFL
+560 AKSMIQFL
-568 KTNRFGRATFL
+568 KKNRFGRATFL

-586 RRADNADRI
+586 RRAENADRI
-595 CSEAGVIG
+595 CGEEGVIG

-609 EVERQFDNLA
+609 RVDSQFGHLA

-632 DNALA
+632 DHALA

-687 ESLRKEGASLKQQIN
+687 ETLRKEGASLKQQIN

-707 KESNKAA
+707 KDSNKAA
-714 IEKNTAE
+714 MEKNTAE
-721 ESKLTLQQNTVRLRL
+721 ESRLTLHQNTVRLRL

-750 QDISRETAQIKAQ
+750 QDINRETAQIKTQ
-763 QEQIRQFKQQLAQQ
+763 QEQIRQFRQQLTVQMD
-777 LIELETKKKNAEALT
+777 ELEAKKKNAEELVT
-792 ASLTAKLEEISEQ
+792 SLTAKLEEISEQ
-805 ERNFN
+805 EKDFN
-810 NQTADMRIHY
+810 SQTADMRIHY
-820 ANQVQKKAFIRKSI
+820 ANQVQKKSFIRKSMD
-834 EQNRSEGQH
+834 QNRSEIRH
-843 LQEKLTDYHEQKAA
+843 LQEKLADYRAQKAV
-857 FGKEKTEIREQIEK
+857 FGSEKDAIRRQIDETEA
-871 TDTQIAAVMEKM
+871 QIAAL
-883 TESQSILQQKTDER
+883 TEEITKSQAVLRQKTDER
-897 SQYAAEHK
+897 SKYAAEHK
-905 SFFAKREELS
+905 TFFAKREELS
-915 ETISRLDREQFRL
+915 ETISQLDKEQFRL
-928 GSQKEKLEENR
+928 GSQKEKLEESR

-954 QTARELSDDELQTLP
+954 QTARELSDDALQALP
-969 LSKLK
+969 LAKLK
-974 KMTSDIKGEIKALGN
+974 KMTADVKGQIKALGN

-1014 MVEAEGKLAGIIED
+1014 MVEAEEKLAGIIED
-1028 LNISMQKQFQE
+1028 LNSSMQKQFKE
-1039 KFMQIRKE
+1039 KFMQIQKE

-1157 MNTADV
+1157 MNTADI

>member
-12 KSFANKMMFEFHKGI
+12 KSFANKMVFEFHKGI

-53 AKQLRGSRMED
+53 AKQLRGSKMED

-231 LMSFYQLKKDSADI
+231 LLSFYQLKKDSAAI
-245 DDKIDIVSA
+245 DEKMDIVST

-263 EKIKSAYAEMEAL
+263 EKIKSAYAQMEAL

-281 QKIAEDQ
+281 QKISQDQ

-297 KQRLEGTRNV
+297 KQRLEGGKNV
-307 FVSKL
+307 LVSKTD
-312 EGIAGKEEQFD
+312 GISSKEEQFD
-323 MLIEDAQK
+323 ALILETEA
-331 SLGEKQQLL
+331 GIEEKKKLS
-340 EDNKKELETLEEE
+340 EESEKELKALEAE
-353 LKHLEQHKNSSEEE
+353 LQELEQHKNSSEEA
-367 LHAMSG
+367 LNSMSG
-373 MVTSLKERIDSQNS
+373 TMTSLRDQIDSQNS

-395 TANIKGRMQR
+395 AANIKGRMQR

-418 ELDQKL
+418 ELNQKL

-445 QGVAIELERIQAE
+445 QGIELELERLQAE
-458 QAACKKRA
+458 QSACKKRA
-466 AKISDDLMKCRD
+466 AKISDDLMKCRE

-510 IRKIMERKNDYKGI
+510 IRKIMERKSDYRGI

-555 DDEQT
+555 DNEQT
-560 AKNMIRFL
+560 AKSMIQLL
-568 KTNRFGRATFL
+568 KKNRFGRATFL

-586 RRADNADRI
+586 RRAENADRI
-595 CSEAGVIG
+595 CGEEGVIG

-609 EVERQFDNLA
+609 RVDSQFGHLA

-632 DNALA
+632 DHALA

-687 ESLRKEGASLKQQIN
+687 ETLRKEGASLKQQIN

-707 KESNKAA
+707 KDSNKAA
-714 IEKNTAE
+714 MEKNTAE
-721 ESKLTLQQNTVRLRL
+721 ESRLTLHQNTVRLRL

-750 QDISRETAQIKAQ
+750 QDINRETAQIKTQ
-763 QEQIRQFKQQLAQQ
+763 QEQIRQFRQQLTVQMD
-777 LIELETKKKNAEALT
+777 ELEAKKKNAEELV

-805 ERNFN
+805 EKDFN
-810 NQTADMRIHY
+810 SQTADMRIHY
-820 ANQVQKKAFIRKSI
+820 ANQVQKKSFIRKSMD
-834 EQNRSEGQH
+834 QNRSEIRH
-843 LQEKLTDYHEQKAA
+843 LQEKLADYRAQKAV
-857 FGKEKTEIREQIEK
+857 FGSEKDAIRRQIDETEA
-871 TDTQIAAVMEKM
+871 QIAALTEEM
-883 TESQSILQQKTDER
+883 TKSQAVLRQKTDER
-897 SQYAAEHK
+897 SKYAAEHK
-905 SFFAKREELS
+905 TFFAKREELS
-915 ETISRLDREQFRL
+915 ETISQLDKEQFRL
-928 GSQKEKLEENR
+928 GSQKEKLEESR

-954 QTARELSDDELQTLP
+954 QTARELSDDALQALP
-969 LSKLK
+969 LAKLK
-974 KMTSDIKGEIKALGN
+974 KMTADVKGQIKALGN

-1014 MVEAEGKLAGIIED
+1014 MVEAEEKLAGIIED
-1028 LNISMQKQFQE
+1028 LNSSMQKQFKE
-1039 KFMQIRKE
+1039 KFMQIQKE

-1157 MNTADV
+1157 MNTADI

>member
-777 LIELETKKKNAEALT
+777 LTELETKKKNAEALT

>member
-12 KSFANKMMFEFHKGI
+12 KSFANKMVFEFHKGI

-53 AKQLRGSRMED
+53 AKQLRGSKMED

-281 QKIAEDQ
+281 QKIAENQ

-373 MVTSLKERIDSQNS
+373 MVTSLRERIDSQNS

-609 EVERQFDNLA
+609 KVERQFDNLA

-721 ESKLTLQQNTVRLRL
+721 ESKLTLHQNTVRLRL

-777 LIELETKKKNAEALT
+777 LTELETKKKNAEALT

-843 LQEKLTDYHEQKAA
+843 LQQKLTDYHEQKAA

-871 TDTQIAAVMEKM
+871 TDTQIATVMEKM

-897 SQYAAEHK
+897 SQYAVEHK

-974 KMTSDIKGEIKALGN
+974 KMASDIKGEIKALGN

-1014 MVEAEGKLAGIIED
+1014 MVEAEGKLASIIED

>member
-12 KSFANKMMFEFHKGI
+12 KSFANKMVFEFHKGI

-53 AKQLRGSRMED
+53 AKQLRGSKMED

-281 QKIAEDQ
+281 QKIAENQ

-373 MVTSLKERIDSQNS
+373 MVTSLRERIDSQNS

-609 EVERQFDNLA
+609 KVERQFDNLA

-721 ESKLTLQQNTVRLRL
+721 ESKLTLHQNTVRLRL

-777 LIELETKKKNAEALT
+777 MTELETKKKNAEALT

-843 LQEKLTDYHEQKAA
+843 LQQKLTDYHEQKAA

-897 SQYAAEHK
+897 SQYAVEHK

-974 KMTSDIKGEIKALGN
+974 KMASDIKGEIKALGN

-1014 MVEAEGKLAGIIED
+1014 MVEAEGKLASIIED

>member
-12 KSFANKMMFEFHKGI
+12 KSFANKMVFEFHKGI

-254 QLKDSQENF
+254 QLKDFQENF

-281 QKIAEDQ
+281 QKIAENQ

-373 MVTSLKERIDSQNS
+373 MVTSLRERIDSQNS

-537 YEIAIETA
+537 YEIAIEKA

-550 SNIVT
+550 SNLVT

-609 EVERQFDNLA
+609 KVERQFDNLA

-721 ESKLTLQQNTVRLRL
+721 ESKLTLHQNTVRLRL

-777 LIELETKKKNAEALT
+777 LTELETKKKNAEALT

-843 LQEKLTDYHEQKAA
+843 LQQKLTDYHEQKAA

-897 SQYAAEHK
+897 SQYAVEHK

-974 KMTSDIKGEIKALGN
+974 KMASDIKGEIKALGN

-1014 MVEAEGKLAGIIED
+1014 MVEAEGKLASIIED

>member
-12 KSFANKMMFEFHKGI
+12 KSFANKMVFEFHKGI

-53 AKQLRGSRMED
+53 AKQLRGSKMED

-197 ELEKQVGPLAKQSET
+197 ELEKQVGPLEKQSET

-231 LMSFYQLKKDSADI
+231 LLSFYQLKKDSAAI
-245 DDKIDIVSA
+245 DEKMDIVST
-254 QLKDSQENF
+254 QLKDSRENF
-263 EKIKSAYAEMEAL
+263 EKIKSAYAQMEAL
-276 MEQYD
+276 MEQYN
-281 QKIAEDQ
+281 QKISQDQ
-288 EVCNQQALE
+288 EICNQQALE
-297 KQRLEGTRNV
+297 KQRLEGGKNV
-307 FVSKL
+307 LVSKTD
-312 EGIAGKEEQFD
+312 GISSKEEQFD
-323 MLIEDAQK
+323 ALILETEA
-331 SLGEKQQLL
+331 GIEEKKKLS
-340 EDNKKELETLEEE
+340 EESEKELEALEEE
-353 LKHLEQHKNSSEEE
+353 LQELEQHKNSSEEA
-367 LHAMSG
+367 LNSMSG
-373 MVTSLKERIDSQNS
+373 TMTSLRDQIDSQNS

-395 TANIKGRMQR
+395 AANIKGRMQR

-418 ELDQKL
+418 ELNQKL

-445 QGVAIELERIQAE
+445 QGIELELERLQAE
-458 QAACKKRA
+458 QSACKKRA
-466 AKISDDLMKCRD
+466 AKISDDLMKCRE

-510 IRKIMERKNDYKGI
+510 IRKIMERKSDYKGI

-555 DDEQT
+555 DNEQT
-560 AKNMIRFL
+560 AKSMIQFL
-568 KTNRFGRATFL
+568 KKNRFGRATFL

-595 CSEAGVIG
+595 CGEEGVIG

-609 EVERQFDNLA
+609 RVDSQFGHLA

-632 DNALA
+632 DHALA

-687 ESLRKEGASLKQQIN
+687 ETLRKEGASLKQQIN

-707 KESNKAA
+707 KDSNKAA
-714 IEKNTAE
+714 MEKNTAE
-721 ESKLTLQQNTVRLRL
+721 ESRLTLHQNTVRLRL

-750 QDISRETAQIKAQ
+750 KDINRETAQIKTQ
-763 QEQIRQFKQQLAQQ
+763 QEQIRQFRQQLTAQMD
-777 LIELETKKKNAEALT
+777 ELEAKKKNAEELVK
-792 ASLTAKLEEISEQ
+792 SLTAKLEEISEQ
-805 ERNFN
+805 EKDFN
-810 NQTADMRIHY
+810 SQTADMRIHY
-820 ANQVQKKAFIRKSI
+820 ANQVQKKSFIRKSM
-834 EQNRSEGQH
+834 EQNRSEIRH
-843 LQEKLTDYHEQKAA
+843 LQEKLADYRAQKAV
-857 FGKEKTEIREQIEK
+857 FGSEKDAIRRQINETEA
-871 TDTQIAAVMEKM
+871 QIAALAEEM
-883 TESQSILQQKTDER
+883 TKSQAVLRQKTDER
-897 SQYAAEHK
+897 SKYAAEHK
-905 SFFAKREELS
+905 TFFAKREELS
-915 ETISRLDREQFRL
+915 ETISQLDKEQFRL
-928 GSQKEKLEENR
+928 GSQKEKLEESR

-954 QTARELSDDELQTLP
+954 QTARELSDDALQALP
-969 LSKLK
+969 LVKLK
-974 KMTSDIKGEIKALGN
+974 KMTADVKEQIKALGN

-1014 MVEAEGKLAGIIED
+1014 MVEAEEKLAGIIED
-1028 LNISMQKQFQE
+1028 LNSSMQKQFKE
-1039 KFMQIRKE
+1039 KFIQIQKE

-1157 MNTADV
+1157 MNTADI

>member
-12 KSFANKMMFEFHKGI
+12 KSFANKMVFEFHKGI

-53 AKQLRGSRMED
+53 AKQLRGSKMED

-197 ELEKQVGPLAKQSET
+197 ELEKQVGPLEKQSET

-231 LMSFYQLKKDSADI
+231 LLSFYQLKKDSAAI
-245 DDKIDIVSA
+245 DEKMDIVST
-254 QLKDSQENF
+254 QLKDSRENF
-263 EKIKSAYAEMEAL
+263 EKIKSAYAQMEAL

-281 QKIAEDQ
+281 QKISQDQ
-288 EVCNQQALE
+288 EICNQQALE
-297 KQRLEGTRNV
+297 KQRLEGGKNV
-307 FVSKL
+307 LVSKTD
-312 EGIAGKEEQFD
+312 GISSKEEQFD
-323 MLIEDAQK
+323 ALI
-331 SLGEKQQLL
+331 L
-340 EDNKKELETLEEE
+340 ETETGIEAKKKISEESEKELKALEEE
-353 LKHLEQHKNSSEEE
+353 LQELEQHKNSSEEA
-367 LHAMSG
+367 LNSMSG
-373 MVTSLKERIDSQNS
+373 TMTSLRDQIDSQNS

-395 TANIKGRMQR
+395 AANIKGRMQR

-418 ELDQKL
+418 ELNQKL

-445 QGVAIELERIQAE
+445 QGIELELERLQAE
-458 QAACKKRA
+458 QSACQKRA
-466 AKISDDLMKCRD
+466 ARISDDLMKCRE

-510 IRKIMERKNDYKGI
+510 IRKIMERKSDYKGI

-555 DDEQT
+555 DNEQT
-560 AKNMIRFL
+560 AKSMIQFL
-568 KTNRFGRATFL
+568 KKNRFGRATFL

-586 RRADNADRI
+586 RRAENADRI
-595 CSEAGVIG
+595 CGEEGVIG

-609 EVERQFDNLA
+609 RVDSQFGHLA

-632 DNALA
+632 DHALA

-687 ESLRKEGASLKQQIN
+687 ETLRKEGASLKQQIN

-707 KESNKAA
+707 KDSNKAA
-714 IEKNTAE
+714 MEKNTAE
-721 ESKLTLQQNTVRLRL
+721 ESRLTLHQNTVRLRL

-750 QDISRETAQIKAQ
+750 QDINRETAQIKTQ
-763 QEQIRQFKQQLAQQ
+763 QEQIRQFRQQLTVQMD
-777 LIELETKKKNAEALT
+777 ELEAKKKNAEELVT
-792 ASLTAKLEEISEQ
+792 SLTAKLEEISEQ
-805 ERNFN
+805 EKDFN
-810 NQTADMRIHY
+810 SQTADMRIHY
-820 ANQVQKKAFIRKSI
+820 ANQVQKKSFIRKSMD
-834 EQNRSEGQH
+834 QNRSEIRH
-843 LQEKLTDYHEQKAA
+843 LQEKLADYRAQKAV
-857 FGKEKTEIREQIEK
+857 FGSEKDAIRRQIDETEA
-871 TDTQIAAVMEKM
+871 QIAALTEEM
-883 TESQSILQQKTDER
+883 TKSQAVLRQKTDER

-905 SFFAKREELS
+905 TFFAKREELS
-915 ETISRLDREQFRL
+915 ETISQLDKEQFRL
-928 GSQKEKLEENR
+928 GSQKEKLEESR

-954 QTARELSDDELQTLP
+954 QTARELSDDALQALP
-969 LSKLK
+969 LAKLK
-974 KMTSDIKGEIKALGN
+974 KMTADVKGQIKALGN

-1014 MVEAEGKLAGIIED
+1014 MVEAEEKLAGIIED
-1028 LNISMQKQFQE
+1028 LNSSMQKQFKE
-1039 KFMQIRKE
+1039 KFMQIQKE

-1157 MNTADV
+1157 MNTADI

>member
-12 KSFANKMMFEFHKGI
+12 KSFANKMVFEFHKGI

-53 AKQLRGSRMED
+53 AKQLRGSKMED

-197 ELEKQVGPLAKQSET
+197 ELEKQVGPLEKQSET

-231 LMSFYQLKKDSADI
+231 LLSFYQLKKDSAAI
-245 DDKIDIVSA
+245 DEKMDIVST
-254 QLKDSQENF
+254 QLKDAQENF
-263 EKIKSAYAEMEAL
+263 EKIKSAYAQMEAL

-281 QKIAEDQ
+281 QKISQDQ

-297 KQRLEGTRNV
+297 KQRLEGGKNV
-307 FVSKL
+307 LVSKTD
-312 EGIAGKEEQFD
+312 GISSKEEQFD
-323 MLIEDAQK
+323 ALILETEA
-331 SLGEKQQLL
+331 GIEEKKKLS
-340 EDNKKELETLEEE
+340 EESEKELKALEEE
-353 LKHLEQHKNSSEEE
+353 LQELEQHKNSSEEA
-367 LHAMSG
+367 LNSMSG
-373 MVTSLKERIDSQNS
+373 TMTSLRDQIDSQNS

-395 TANIKGRMQR
+395 AANIKGRMQR

-418 ELDQKL
+418 ELNQKL

-445 QGVAIELERIQAE
+445 QGIELELERLQAE
-458 QAACKKRA
+458 QSACKKRA
-466 AKISDDLMKCRD
+466 AKISDDLMKCRE

-510 IRKIMERKNDYKGI
+510 IRKIMERKSDYKGI

-555 DDEQT
+555 DNEQT
-560 AKNMIRFL
+560 AKSMIQFL
-568 KTNRFGRATFL
+568 KKNRFGRATFL

-586 RRADNADRI
+586 RRAENADRI
-595 CSEAGVIG
+595 CGEEGVIG

-609 EVERQFDNLA
+609 RVDSQFGHLA

-632 DNALA
+632 DHALA

-687 ESLRKEGASLKQQIN
+687 ETLRKEGASLKQQIN

-707 KESNKAA
+707 KDSNKAA
-714 IEKNTAE
+714 MEKNTAE
-721 ESKLTLQQNTVRLRL
+721 ESRLTLHQNTVRLRL

-750 QDISRETAQIKAQ
+750 QDINRETAQIKTQ
-763 QEQIRQFKQQLAQQ
+763 QEQIRQFRQQLTVQMD
-777 LIELETKKKNAEALT
+777 ELVT
-792 ASLTAKLEEISEQ
+792 SLTAKLEEISEQ
-805 ERNFN
+805 EKDFN
-810 NQTADMRIHY
+810 SQTADMRIHY
-820 ANQVQKKAFIRKSI
+820 ANQVQKKSFIRKSMD
-834 EQNRSEGQH
+834 QNRSEIRH
-843 LQEKLTDYHEQKAA
+843 LQEKLADYRAQKAV
-857 FGKEKTEIREQIEK
+857 FGSEKDAIRRQIDETEA
-871 TDTQIAAVMEKM
+871 QIAALTEEM
-883 TESQSILQQKTDER
+883 TKSQAVLRQKTDER
-897 SQYAAEHK
+897 SKYAAEHK
-905 SFFAKREELS
+905 TFFAKREELS
-915 ETISRLDREQFRL
+915 ETISQLDKEQFRL
-928 GSQKEKLEENR
+928 GSQKEKLEESR

-954 QTARELSDDELQTLP
+954 QTARELSDDALQALP
-969 LSKLK
+969 LAKLK
-974 KMTSDIKGEIKALGN
+974 KMTADVKGQIKALGN

-1014 MVEAEGKLAGIIED
+1014 MVEAEEKLAGIIED
-1028 LNISMQKQFQE
+1028 LNSSMQKQFKE
-1039 KFMQIRKE
+1039 KFMQIQKE

-1157 MNTADV
+1157 MNTADI

>member
-12 KSFANKMMFEFHKGI
+12 KSFANKMVFEFHKGI

-53 AKQLRGSRMED
+53 AKQLRGSKMED

-281 QKIAEDQ
+281 QKIAENQ

-373 MVTSLKERIDSQNS
+373 MVTSLRERIDSQNS

-609 EVERQFDNLA
+609 KVERQFDNLA

-721 ESKLTLQQNTVRLRL
+721 ESKLTLHQNTVRLRL

-777 LIELETKKKNAEALT
+777 LTELETKKKNAEALT

-843 LQEKLTDYHEQKAA
+843 LQQKLTDYHEQKAA

-897 SQYAAEHK
+897 SQYAVEHK

-974 KMTSDIKGEIKALGN
+974 KMASDIKGEIKALGN

-1014 MVEAEGKLAGIIED
+1014 MVEAEGKLASIIED

>member
-12 KSFANKMMFEFHKGI
+12 KSFANKMVFEFHKGI

-373 MVTSLKERIDSQNS
+373 MVTSLRERIDSQNS

-445 QGVAIELERIQAE
+445 QGVVIELERIQAE

-609 EVERQFDNLA
+609 KVERQFDNLA

-721 ESKLTLQQNTVRLRL
+721 ESKLTLHQNTVRLRL

-777 LIELETKKKNAEALT
+777 LTELETKKKNAEALT

-843 LQEKLTDYHEQKAA
+843 LQQKLTDYHEQKAA

-897 SQYAAEHK
+897 SQYAVEHK

-974 KMTSDIKGEIKALGN
+974 KMASDIKGEIKALGN

-996 EYKAVAERY
+996 EYKVVAERY

-1014 MVEAEGKLAGIIED
+1014 MVEAEGKLASIIED

>member
-12 KSFANKMMFEFHKGI
+12 KSFANKMVFEFHKGI

-53 AKQLRGSRMED
+53 AKQLRGSKMED

-197 ELEKQVGPLAKQSET
+197 ELEKQVGPLEKQSET

-231 LMSFYQLKKDSADI
+231 LLSFYQLKKDSAAI
-245 DDKIDIVSA
+245 DEKMDIVST
-254 QLKDSQENF
+254 QLKDSRENF
-263 EKIKSAYAEMEAL
+263 EKIKSAYAQMEAL

-281 QKIAEDQ
+281 QKISQNQ
-288 EVCNQQALE
+288 EICNQQALE
-297 KQRLEGTRNV
+297 KQRLEGGKNV
-307 FVSKL
+307 LVSKTD
-312 EGIAGKEEQFD
+312 GISSKEEQFD
-323 MLIEDAQK
+323 ALI
-331 SLGEKQQLL
+331 L
-340 EDNKKELETLEEE
+340 ETETGIEAKKKISEESEKELKALEEE
-353 LKHLEQHKNSSEEE
+353 LQELEQHKNSSEEA
-367 LHAMSG
+367 LNSMSG
-373 MVTSLKERIDSQNS
+373 TMTSLRDQIDSQNS

-395 TANIKGRMQR
+395 AANIKGRMQR

-418 ELDQKL
+418 ELNQKL

-445 QGVAIELERIQAE
+445 QGIELELERLQAE
-458 QAACKKRA
+458 QSACQKRA
-466 AKISDDLMKCRD
+466 AKISDDLMKCRE

-510 IRKIMERKNDYKGI
+510 IRKIMERKSDYKGI

-555 DDEQT
+555 DNEQT
-560 AKNMIRFL
+560 AKSMIQFL
-568 KTNRFGRATFL
+568 KKNRFGRATFL

-586 RRADNADRI
+586 RRAENADRI
-595 CSEAGVIG
+595 CGEEGVIG

-609 EVERQFDNLA
+609 RVDSQFGHLA

-632 DNALA
+632 DHALA

-687 ESLRKEGASLKQQIN
+687 ETLRKEGASLKQQIN

-707 KESNKAA
+707 KDSNKAA
-714 IEKNTAE
+714 MEKNTAE
-721 ESKLTLQQNTVRLRL
+721 ESRLTLHQNTVRLRL

-750 QDISRETAQIKAQ
+750 QDINRETAQIKTQ
-763 QEQIRQFKQQLAQQ
+763 QEQIRQFRQQLTVQMD
-777 LIELETKKKNAEALT
+777 ELEAKKKNAEELVT
-792 ASLTAKLEEISEQ
+792 SLTAKLEEISEQ
-805 ERNFN
+805 EKDFN
-810 NQTADMRIHY
+810 SQTADMRIHY
-820 ANQVQKKAFIRKSI
+820 ANQVQKKSFIRKSMD
-834 EQNRSEGQH
+834 QNRSEIRH
-843 LQEKLTDYHEQKAA
+843 LQEKLADYRAQKAV
-857 FGKEKTEIREQIEK
+857 FGSEKDAIRRQINETEA
-871 TDTQIAAVMEKM
+871 QIAALAEEM
-883 TESQSILQQKTDER
+883 TKSQAVLRQKTDER
-897 SQYAAEHK
+897 SKYAAEHK
-905 SFFAKREELS
+905 TFFAKREELS
-915 ETISRLDREQFRL
+915 ETISQLDKEQFRL
-928 GSQKEKLEENR
+928 GSQKEKLEESR

-954 QTARELSDDELQTLP
+954 QTARELSDDALQALP
-969 LSKLK
+969 LAKLK
-974 KMTSDIKGEIKALGN
+974 KMTADVKGQIKALGN

-1014 MVEAEGKLAGIIED
+1014 MVEAEEKLAGIIED
-1028 LNISMQKQFQE
+1028 LNSSMQKQFKE
-1039 KFMQIRKE
+1039 KFIQIQKE

-1157 MNTADV
+1157 MNTADI

>member
-12 KSFANKMMFEFHKGI
+12 KSFANKMVFEFHKGI

-53 AKQLRGSRMED
+53 AKQLRGSKMED

-197 ELEKQVGPLAKQSET
+197 ELEKQVGPLEKQSET

-231 LMSFYQLKKDSADI
+231 LLSFYQLKKDSAAI
-245 DDKIDIVSA
+245 DEKMDIVST
-254 QLKDSQENF
+254 QLKDAQENF
-263 EKIKSAYAEMEAL
+263 EKIKSAYAQMEAL

-281 QKIAEDQ
+281 QKISQDQ

-297 KQRLEGTRNV
+297 KQRLEGGKNV
-307 FVSKL
+307 LVSKTD
-312 EGIAGKEEQFD
+312 GISSKEEQFD
-323 MLIEDAQK
+323 ALILETEA
-331 SLGEKQQLL
+331 GIEEKKKLS
-340 EDNKKELETLEEE
+340 EESEKELKALEEE
-353 LKHLEQHKNSSEEE
+353 LQELEQHKNSSEEA
-367 LHAMSG
+367 LNSMSG
-373 MVTSLKERIDSQNS
+373 TMTSLRDQIDSQNS

-395 TANIKGRMQR
+395 AANIKGRMQR

-418 ELDQKL
+418 ELNQKL

-445 QGVAIELERIQAE
+445 QGIELELERLQAE
-458 QAACKKRA
+458 QSACKKRA
-466 AKISDDLMKCRD
+466 AKISDDLMKCRE

-510 IRKIMERKNDYKGI
+510 IRKIMERKSDYKGI

-555 DDEQT
+555 DNEQT
-560 AKNMIRFL
+560 AKSMIQFL
-568 KTNRFGRATFL
+568 KKNRFGRATFL

-586 RRADNADRI
+586 RRAENADRI
-595 CSEAGVIG
+595 CGEEGVIG

-609 EVERQFDNLA
+609 RVDSQFGHLA

-632 DNALA
+632 DHALA

-687 ESLRKEGASLKQQIN
+687 ETLRKEGASLKQQIN

-707 KESNKAA
+707 KDSNKAA
-714 IEKNTAE
+714 MEKNTAE
-721 ESKLTLQQNTVRLRL
+721 ESRLTLHQNTVRLRL

-750 QDISRETAQIKAQ
+750 QDINRETAQIKTQ
-763 QEQIRQFKQQLAQQ
+763 QEQIRQFRQQLTVQMD
-777 LIELETKKKNAEALT
+777 ELEAKKKNAEELVT
-792 ASLTAKLEEISEQ
+792 SLTAKLEEISEQ
-805 ERNFN
+805 EKDFN
-810 NQTADMRIHY
+810 SQTADMRIHY
-820 ANQVQKKAFIRKSI
+820 ANQVQKKSFIRKSMD
-834 EQNRSEGQH
+834 QNRSEIRH
-843 LQEKLTDYHEQKAA
+843 LQEKLADYRAQKAV
-857 FGKEKTEIREQIEK
+857 FGSEKDAIRRQIDETEA
-871 TDTQIAAVMEKM
+871 QIAALTEEM
-883 TESQSILQQKTDER
+883 TKSQAVLRQKTDER
-897 SQYAAEHK
+897 SKYAAEHK
-905 SFFAKREELS
+905 TFFAKREELS
-915 ETISRLDREQFRL
+915 ETISQLDKEQFRL
-928 GSQKEKLEENR
+928 GSQKEKLEESR

-954 QTARELSDDELQTLP
+954 QTARELSDDALQALP
-969 LSKLK
+969 LAKLK
-974 KMTSDIKGEIKALGN
+974 KMTADVKGQIKALGN

-1014 MVEAEGKLAGIIED
+1014 MVEAEEKLAGIIED
-1028 LNISMQKQFQE
+1028 LNSSMQKQFKE
-1039 KFMQIRKE
+1039 KFMQIQKE

-1157 MNTADV
+1157 MNTADI
-1163 LYGITMQ
+1163 LYCITMQ
-1170 EKGVSTLV
+1170 ENFVSTLV

>member
-12 KSFANKMMFEFHKGI
+12 KSFANKMVFEFHKGI

-373 MVTSLKERIDSQNS
+373 MVTSLRERIDSQNS

-439 AFKKEA
+439 AFTKEA

-609 EVERQFDNLA
+609 KVERQFDNLA

-721 ESKLTLQQNTVRLRL
+721 ESKLTLHQNTVRLRL

-777 LIELETKKKNAEALT
+777 LTELETKKKNAEALT

-843 LQEKLTDYHEQKAA
+843 LQQKLTDYHEQKAA

-897 SQYAAEHK
+897 SQYAVEHK

-974 KMTSDIKGEIKALGN
+974 KMASDIKGEIKALGN

-1014 MVEAEGKLAGIIED
+1014 MVEAEGKLASIIED

>member
-12 KSFANKMMFEFHKGI
+12 KSFANKMVFEFHKGI

-254 QLKDSQENF
+254 QLKDFQENF

-281 QKIAEDQ
+281 QKIAENQ

-373 MVTSLKERIDSQNS
+373 MVTSLRERIDSQNS

-609 EVERQFDNLA
+609 KVERQFDNLA

-721 ESKLTLQQNTVRLRL
+721 ESKLTLHQNTVRLRL

-777 LIELETKKKNAEALT
+777 LTELETKKKNAEALT

-843 LQEKLTDYHEQKAA
+843 LQQKLTDYHEQKAA

-897 SQYAAEHK
+897 SQYAVEHK

-939 SQLSSYMWEEYGLTY
+939 SQLSSYMGEEYGLTY

-974 KMTSDIKGEIKALGN
+974 KMASDIKGEIKALGN

-1014 MVEAEGKLAGIIED
+1014 MVEAEGKLASIIED